1 MLLVFG
7 THHTRIQ
14 ALGRRL
20 YVLNITVLNYYLSR
34 DKGILVIQTL
44 GRRPCSYCSGYVL
57 KITLSLDKGIRVSF
71 EP

>member
-1 MLLVFG
+1 MLLVFA

-44 GRRPCSYCSGYVL
+44 GRRPCSYCYSSGYVL
-57 KITLSLDKGIRVSF
+57 KITLQLDKSVL
-71 EP
+71 